1 MSLMSIRLLRTSVV
15 IMSFIFCMATHA
27 RSVTTQDL
35 RKEIQGQVNAHLQS
49 NNLTQG
55 WDSKQNRLVVV
66 EYASVGS
73 TPGSQMYFISRQKA
87 FDIALSSARE
97 SAARFL
103 SAEINASIIAKKD
116 LTQVIGNLE
125 LAKALTGVADN
136 QAFKLEQEL
145 QKVSEIAAQVA
156 LVGFSAQQ
164 TFEIIVD
171 DQAMV
176 AVVGVYFTKYA
187 DLSHVNAHID
197 SEHTLKKWFEGLDDA
212 TLSRTYGT
220 RYLIDEQGKFRLV
233 AISQSAVQGS
243 DALEDAACDVSR
255 QDAQTQLVVA
265 DATSVACNSFS
276 KALLQIKRIQDLPA
290 ELSDVKQLKDHIT
303 ASAQDQIS
311 AVLVGTRIINDPNAG
326 RICIAA
332 YVLDKSIADL
342 NTINSPPQVGCPA
355 VPDNM
360 VKFIRSVQ
368 VAGVGRNESEAIE
381 RALFEAIRQEGA
393 MIEVGSVLQKKYKEA
408 TKSVNQD
415 VQKMAEA
422 SVNQSMR
429 GGSFAN
435 GFVHSYAVLES
446 KPGVNDSVDV
456 RICANMVRFD
466 PNNPRFGLSPTIVV
480 LPAIV
485 AVGAVKVAGQ
495 PQNPNEYAQ
504 LVERALEQT
513 LLTSNKYQVL
523 DEANNSQLSDMRN
536 KLKER
541 AQQGR
546 LDEMELIKLGHEL
559 SADFALLVQID
570 HIEFTG
576 ESGPQPENVQ
586 SKDVARAN
594 IQCRL
599 VNVVTNETAWQQ
611 TANVKL
617 VGREIVMVRAGKDMK
632 DPAEI
637 SMAPAELACSRAC
650 ALLVVG
656 LKNVLGTTLA
666 QKQAEE
672 KPIRMIRI
680 SGQEITLDAEHP
692 KIKIGARFKI
702 ETPVSIEVG
711 GKLMVD
717 RDKVAVIEVILIKDG
732 IAKAKVIEGDID
744 LIQIGIS
751 EAVPAE

>member
-27 RSVTTQDL
+27 RSATTQDL
-35 RKEIQGQVNAHLQS
+35 RKEIQGQVNAHLKS
-49 NNLTQG
+49 NSLTQG

-73 TPGSQMYFISRQKA
+73 APGSQMYFISRQKA

-103 SAEINASIIAKKD
+103 SAEISASIIAKKD

-164 TFEIIVD
+164 TFEIIVG

-187 DLSHVNAHID
+187 DLSHVNANID

-233 AISQSAVQGS
+233 AISQAAVQGS

-276 KALLQIKRIQDLPA
+276 KALLQSKRIQDLPA
-290 ELSDVKQLKDHIT
+290 ELKDHIT
-303 ASAQDQIS
+303 ASAKDQIS

-393 MIEVGSVLQKKYKEA
+393 MIEVGSVLEKKYKEA

-422 SVNQSMR
+422 SVDQSMR
-429 GGSFAN
+429 GRSFAN

-485 AVGAVKVAGQ
+485 ASGAVKVAGQ

-513 LLTSNKYQVL
+513 LLTSKKYQVL

-586 SKDVARAN
+586 SKDVALAN

-599 VNVVTNETAWQQ
+599 VNVATNETAWQQ

-617 VGREIVMVRAGKDMK
+617 LGREIVMVRAGKDMK

-650 ALLVVG
+650 ALLVAG

-666 QKQAEE
+666 QKQTEE
-672 KPIRMIRI
+672 KQIRMIRI
-680 SGQEITLDAEHP
+680 SGKEITLDAEHP

-702 ETPVSIEVG
+702 ETPISIEVG
-711 GKLMVD
+711 GKLLVD